1 MKGAAQEAFDEL
13 VDKALSG
20 DRTAFSTLVRQL
32 MAPIAALTYR
42 MTGDRDASKDLA
54 QDTFVAAW
62 ESRKSFRREA
72 GFTSWLYRI
81 ASNKTLNYLKSAKRQ
96 SPSQDVDQVE
106 MTKMASNP
114 EKEMIKKELASE
126 VLGFMAGLPD
136 QQRLIFDL
144 RFYKE
149 MSFHEIAELTGRA
162 LGTVKTGY
170 REAIIKLRKQALEK
184 GWQS

>member
-1 MKGAAQEAFDEL
+1 MKQVAQEALDEL
-13 VDKALSG
+13 VDKALAG
-20 DRTAFSTLVRQL
+20 DRTAFSTLVKQL

-42 MTGDRDASKDLA
+42 MTGDRDASLDLA

-62 ESRKSFRREA
+62 ENRKSFRKEA

-81 ASNKTLNYLKSAKRQ
+81 ASNKTLNYLKSAGRRKPTTE
-96 SPSQDVDQVE
+96 STE
-106 MTKMASNP
+106 LEAASTTQNP
-114 EKEMIKKELASE
+114 EEEMIKKELASE

-149 MSFHEIAELTGRA
+149 MSFHEIAEMTGRA

-170 REAIIKLRKQALEK
+170 REAIIKLRKYALEK
-184 GWQS
+184 GWQL

>member
-1 MKGAAQEAFDEL
+1 MKHLAQEALDEL
-13 VDKALSG
+13 VDKALAG

-32 MAPIAALTYR
+32 MGPIAALTYR
-42 MTGDRDASKDLA
+42 MTGDRDASLDLA

-62 ESRKSFRREA
+62 ENRESFRREA

-81 ASNKTLNYLKSAKRQ
+81 ASNKTLNYLKSHKRQ
-96 SPSQDVDQVE
+96 SPTGEIDLAEASAANSDPEQDFV
-106 MTKMASNP
+106 
-114 EKEMIKKELASE
+114 KKELASK
-126 VLGFMAGLPD
+126 VLGFTAGLPD

-149 MSFHEIAELTGRA
+149 MSFQEIAEMTGRA

-170 REAIIKLRKQALEK
+170 REAIIKLRKHALEK
-184 GWQS
+184 GWQL